1 MKEDMRMSEI
11 EILKKHT
18 NNMRKNII
26 KMVTEAKSGHPGGSL
41 SSVEMVAAIYF
52 KEMNLTAENINS
64 IERNR
69 FVLSKGH
76 ASPCLYAVLCE
87 LGFIEEAEL
96 LSLRKIGSR
105 LQGHP
110 CMRKLQGVDKSTGSL
125 GQGISTAVGMAIS
138 NKYHNLPYRIFTLL
152 GDGECQEG
160 QVWEAAM
167 SAAHYKLDNLTAF
180 VDVNLLQ
187 IDGDVRD
194 VMNPLPIDEKFKAF
208 GWHVIV
214 VENGNDI
221 EAIIAALEEAK
232 TVTGKPTV
240 IVARTTKGKGVSF
253 MENKASWHGVAPSR
267 EQCEQALSELEGE

>member
-110 CMRKLQGVDKSTGSL
+110 CMRKLQGVDMSTGSL

>member
-1 MKEDMRMSEI
+1 MLEI
-11 EILKKHT
+11 ETLKQHT
-18 NNMRKNII
+18 NNMRKNIV

-41 SSVEMVAAIYF
+41 SAVEMVAAIYF
-52 KEMNLTAENINS
+52 NEMNLTEENINS

-87 LGFIEEAEL
+87 LGFIEEEEL

-110 CMRKLQGVDKSTGSL
+110 CMRKLPGIDMSTGSL

-138 NKYHNLPYRIFTLL
+138 NKYHNLPYRVFTLL

-167 SAAHYKLDNLTAF
+167 SAAQYKLDNLTAF

-187 IDGDVRD
+187 IDGDVRN

-232 TVTGKPTV
+232 TVTGKPSV

-253 MENKASWHGVAPSR
+253 MENQAGWHGVAPSR
-267 EQCEQALSELEGE
+267 EQCEQALSELEGK

>member
-1 MKEDMRMSEI
+1 
-11 EILKKHT
+11 
-18 NNMRKNII
+18 
-26 KMVTEAKSGHPGGSL
+26 
-41 SSVEMVAAIYF
+41 
-52 KEMNLTAENINS
+52 
-64 IERNR
+64 
-69 FVLSKGH
+69 
-76 ASPCLYAVLCE
+76 
-87 LGFIEEAEL
+87 
-96 LSLRKIGSR
+96 
-105 LQGHP
+105 
-110 CMRKLQGVDKSTGSL
+110 
-125 GQGISTAVGMAIS
+125 
-138 NKYHNLPYRIFTLL
+138 
-152 GDGECQEG
+152 
-160 QVWEAAM
+160 M